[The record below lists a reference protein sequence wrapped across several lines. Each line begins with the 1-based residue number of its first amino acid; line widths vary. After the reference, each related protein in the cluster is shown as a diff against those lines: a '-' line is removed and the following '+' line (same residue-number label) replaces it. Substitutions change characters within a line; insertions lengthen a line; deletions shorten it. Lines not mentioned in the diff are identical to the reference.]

1 MKTTTAAR
9 IPLSE
14 RARKVPDS
22 VRSFLSLAMDDLAAR
37 ECVSEPADQARLSG
51 LIFEVQTRRE
61 FCYLSNARVQ
71 VYRSSAETWIEHW
84 VRQGEA
90 VHYYLDIG
98 GGYHAS
104 LRPGIEDVSFDIG
117 LGELLLLLQIHRFKQ
132 RVRRVYARGV
142 RFSLVID
149 NLCAHLINDIEVART
164 SAYCARLRGLID
176 RLGLSGDVDLFVE
189 SEHFS
194 VDHFE
199 WLRAKTPVVPSARTV
214 TRKEHE
220 TVERFL
226 GRACDITEVA
236 ERFARYGVITKISG
250 QLIDAQIDGLHMTQ
264 RATPDTICFRA
275 YPGGDSRIQS
285 GQVALKTTAE
295 GDVRP
300 VLLTSH
306 NEREYDWYR
315 ADSSDI
321 SPARLD
327 SVICAER
334 LARPPDPTPKTR
346 L

>member
-9 IPLSE
+9 TPLRE
-14 RARKVPDS
+14 RTRKVPEP
-22 VRSFLSLAMDDLAAR
+22 VRRFLGLAMDDLAAR
-37 ECVSEPADQARLSG
+37 ECVTEPADLARLSG
-51 LIFEVQTRRE
+51 LIFEIQTRRE
-61 FCYLSNARVQ
+61 FCYLSHTRVQ
-71 VYRSSAETWIEHW
+71 RYRSSAETWIERW
-84 VRQGEA
+84 VCQGEP

-104 LRPGIEDVSFDIG
+104 LKPGIEDICFDVG
-117 LGELLLLLQIHRFKQ
+117 LGELLLLLQIHRFRQ
-132 RVRRVYARGV
+132 RVRRVYAQGV
-142 RFSLVID
+142 RFSLVVD

-164 SAYCARLRGLID
+164 SPYCARLRELID

-199 WLRAKTPVVPSARTV
+199 RLRAQTPVTPSAGTV

-236 ERFARYGVITKISG
+236 ERSARYRDITKISG

-264 RATPDTICFRA
+264 RATPDTICFRS
-275 YPGGDSRIQS
+275 YPGGDSRMQS
-285 GQVALKTTAE
+285 GQVALKTTVE

-327 SVICAER
+327 SVICAEA
-334 LARPPDPTPKTR
+334 LAGPPSPT

>member
-1 MKTTTAAR
+1 MKTATAAR
-9 IPLSE
+9 FPLPE
-14 RARKVPDS
+14 RTRKAPDS
-22 VRSFLSLAMDDLAAR
+22 VNRFLSLAMEDLAAR
-37 ECVSEPADQARLSG
+37 GGIAKPTDLARLSG
-51 LIFEVQTRRE
+51 LIFEIQTRRE

-71 VYRSSAETWIEHW
+71 RYRPSAETWIEHR
-84 VRQGEA
+84 VRHGEP

-104 LRPGIEDVSFDIG
+104 LRPGVEDICFDIG

-132 RVRRVYARGV
+132 RVRRVYAQGV

-149 NLCAHLINDIEVART
+149 NLCAHLINDIDVART
-164 SAYCARLRGLID
+164 SDYCAGLRKLID

-199 WLRAKTPVVPSARTV
+199 RLRDKTPVMPSAGTV

-226 GRACDITEVA
+226 GRTCDITEAA
-236 ERFARYGVITKISG
+236 ERSARYRDITRISG
-250 QLIDAQIDGLHMTQ
+250 QLIDAQVDGLRMTQ
-264 RATPDTICFRA
+264 RATPETICFRA
-275 YPGGDSRIQS
+275 YPGGDSRMQS
-285 GQVALKTTAE
+285 GQVALKTTVK
-295 GDVRP
+295 GDVVP

-306 NEREYDWYR
+306 NEHEYDWYR
-315 ADSSDI
+315 VDTSDI

-327 SVICAER
+327 SVICAEP
-334 LARPPDPTPKTR
+334 LARPPAT

>member
-1 MKTTTAAR
+1 
-9 IPLSE
+9 
-14 RARKVPDS
+14 
-22 VRSFLSLAMDDLAAR
+22 LALEDLAAR
-37 ECVSEPADQARLSG
+37 GCVSEPADLARLPA
-51 LIFEVQTRRE
+51 LIFEIQTRRE
-61 FCYLSNARVQ
+61 FCYLSNGRVQ
-71 VYRSSAETWIEHW
+71 RYRPSAEKWIERW
-84 VRQGEA
+84 VRQGGP

-132 RVRRVYARGV
+132 RVQRVYAQGV
-142 RFSLVID
+142 HFSLVID

-164 SAYCARLRGLID
+164 SAYCARLRELID
-176 RLGLSGDVDLFVE
+176 RLSLSRDVDLFVE

-199 WLRAKTPVVPSARTV
+199 RLRAETPVVPLAATV

-226 GRACDITEVA
+226 GRACDFTEVA
-236 ERFARYGVITKISG
+236 ERFARYRDITRISG
-250 QLIDAQIDGLHMTQ
+250 QLIDARIDGLHMTQ

-275 YPGGDSRIQS
+275 YPGGDSRMQS
-285 GQVALKTTAE
+285 GQVALKTTVE

-300 VLLTSH
+300 ILLTSH
-306 NEREYDWYR
+306 NEQEYDWYR

-321 SPARLD
+321 FPARLD
-327 SVICAER
+327 SVICAEP
-334 LARPPDPTPKTR
+334 LARPPSPTP
-346 L
+346 